1 MLTPN
6 ELRRVDLSL
15 ACPVQIQTAQ
25 RSGEGRILN
34 LSQRGMYVSTS
45 MSISP
50 KAHVLFQLPLPGKRV
65 ALRLEGVAVWENL
78 KQIDT
83 PEGYGIRFIKVSP
96 EVRIGIRTLLESND
110 PPRVGTSAK
119 MPEQDGNVESE
130 EQLANLLLPSQ
141 AGANTK

>member
-1 MLTPN
+1 MLMPN
-6 ELRRVDLSL
+6 ELRRVELSL

-25 RSGEGRILN
+25 RFGRGKILN

-50 KAHVLFQLPLPGKRV
+50 KAHVLFQLPLPGKRG

-78 KQIDT
+78 RQINT

-110 PPRVGTSAK
+110 PPRAGTSAK
-119 MPEQDGNVESE
+119 MPERDPNVESE
-130 EQLANLLLPSQ
+130 EHSADLLLSSQ
-141 AGANTK
+141 TRANTR